1 MYSFSFISCG
11 GSCSCFSHLIVTHQ
25 SCRLWLLGWEGMLHT
40 LLRSKASSSW
50 CSTGPKLIIVSYPV
64 LSVHNFCTANHVYVS
79 WFAQMFIQY
88 CIYTISLTLWYI
100 CLLQGEISHRQHRQL
115 TLCSSPATRCHS
127 PSPPLLV
134 GGQLFPSGHSHQDCI
149 CLKWE
154 KIVADLPGSSLKQ
167 QKKNKW
173 LDWNFMWT

>member
-64 LSVHNFCTANHVYVS
+64 LSVHNFCAANQVYVHS
-79 WFAQMFIQY
+79 VLHLHD
-88 CIYTISLTLWYI
+88 LTHI
-100 CLLQGEISHRQHRQL
+100 MIHLLITRRNI
-115 TLCSSPATRCHS
+115 SSPTPAAD
-127 PSPPLLV
+127 PLLLSCHQMSQSFSSSS
-134 GGQLFPSGHSHQDCI
+134 GGGAALPFSHQDCI

-167 QKKNKW
+167 QKK
-173 LDWNFMWT
+173 